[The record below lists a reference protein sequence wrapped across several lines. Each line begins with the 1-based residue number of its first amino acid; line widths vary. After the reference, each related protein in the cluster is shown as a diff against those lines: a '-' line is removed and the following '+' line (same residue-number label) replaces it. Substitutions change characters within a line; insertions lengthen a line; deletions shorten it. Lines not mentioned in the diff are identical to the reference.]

1 MHTSHTYDAAR
12 AYEHITQLAIPRLVD
27 SAGEA
32 EAQDYIVEQFT
43 ALGLDV
49 SWEPFSFTKFP
60 AEVLPRI
67 ISMLL
72 VPVVLSVPWVG
83 DRFPIPVCLAC
94 LFSLFTA
101 LFFTQWQRRLE
112 RLYDVGR
119 KLRTENI
126 IATNGQKRDSSTPTL
141 LFVAH
146 YDSKSQTLPIAVRA
160 VSYGIAIIGLVA
172 LTTVAGIKVGTV
184 GAGLPVGVGLPV
196 GAGLPSPYIVWSVA
210 GITVFCLLLLQANMT
225 QNRSPGAFDNASGVG
240 VMLEVARVV
249 MALGERKPITFL
261 ATGAEEYG
269 MCGALRYMQAHADEY
284 DRENTYVINLDGL
297 GVGNGVN
304 IVTRHGIPPI
314 RTARTLADLFRASG
328 ESLGVPVSERSLPIG
343 VGLDS
348 IPIASRGFETVT
360 LMAKGVGS
368 VALKVHSKQDRSE
381 LLNEE
386 SLQRVGELIVDVIER
401 A

>member
-12 AYEHITQLAIPRLVD
+12 AYKHITQLAIPRLVD

-32 EAQDYIVEQFT
+32 EAQDYIVEQFK

-49 SWEPFSFTKFP
+49 SREPFSFTKFP

-67 ISMLL
+67 ICMLF
-72 VPVVLSVPWVG
+72 VPVVLSVPLIG
-83 DRFPIPVCLAC
+83 DRFPIPVYLAC
-94 LFSLFTA
+94 LFSNFIA
-101 LFFTQWQRRLE
+101 LFFTQWRGWLE

-119 KLRTENI
+119 RLCTKNI

-160 VSYGIAIIGLVA
+160 ISYGIAIIGLVA
-172 LTTVAGIKVGTV
+172 LTTVAGIKVGISSV
-184 GAGLPVGVGLPV
+184 WL
-196 GAGLPSPYIVWSVA
+196 SNYIVWSVA
-210 GITVFCLLLLQANMT
+210 GITVFFLLLLQANMT

-240 VMLEVARVV
+240 TMLEVARVV
-249 MALGERKPITFL
+249 MALEEEKPITFL

-269 MCGALRYMQAHADEY
+269 MCGALRYIQAHADEY
-284 DRENTYVINLDGL
+284 NRENTYVINLDGL

-314 RTARTLADLFRASG
+314 RTTRTLADLFRASG
-328 ESLGVPVSERSLPIG
+328 ESLGVLVSERSVPIG

-348 IPIASRGFETVT
+348 IPIASCGFETVT
-360 LMAKGVGS
+360 LMAKGAGS

-386 SLQRVGELIVDVIER
+386 SLQQVGELIVDVIER

>member
-1 MHTSHTYDAAR
+1 MDTNLTYDAAR
-12 AYEHITQLAIPRLVD
+12 AYDHITQLAIPRLVD

-67 ISMLL
+67 ISMLF
-72 VPVVLSVPWVG
+72 VPIVLSVPWIG

-94 LFSLFTA
+94 LFSLFIA
-101 LFFTQWQRRLE
+101 LFFTQWRKRFE
-112 RLYDVGR
+112 SLYDVGKR
-119 KLRTENI
+119 LRTENI
-126 IATNGQKRDSSTPTL
+126 IATNGQKRDGNTPTF
-141 LFVAH
+141 LFLAH
-146 YDSKSQTLPIAVRA
+146 YDSKSQTLPIAVRT

-172 LTTVAGIKVGTV
+172 LTVVAIIEVGTV
-184 GAGLPVGVGLPV
+184 GAGLP
-196 GAGLPSPYIVWSVA
+196 SPYDYIVWSVA
-210 GITVFCLLLLQANMT
+210 GTTLFCLLLLQANTT

-249 MALGERKPITFL
+249 TALDEKKPVTFL

-269 MCGALRYMQAHADEY
+269 MCGALRYIQAHADEF

-304 IVTRHGIPPI
+304 IVTRYGIPPI
-314 RTARTLADLFRASG
+314 RTAQTLADLFRASG
-328 ESLGVPVSERSLPIG
+328 ESLGVPVSEHYLPIG

-360 LMAKGVGS
+360 LMAKGVGG

-386 SLQRVGELIVDVIER
+386 SLQQVGELIVDVIER

>member
-1 MHTSHTYDAAR
+1 MDTNLTYDAAR
-12 AYEHITQLAIPRLVD
+12 AYDHITQLAIPRLVD

-67 ISMLL
+67 ISMLF
-72 VPVVLSVPWVG
+72 VPIVLSVPWIG

-94 LFSLFTA
+94 LFSLFIA
-101 LFFTQWQRRLE
+101 LLFTQWQKRFE
-112 RLYDVGR
+112 SLYDVGKR
-119 KLRTENI
+119 LRTENI
-126 IATNGQKRDSSTPTL
+126 IATNGQKRDSNTPTF
-141 LFVAH
+141 LFLAH
-146 YDSKSQTLPIAVRA
+146 YDSKSQALPIAVRT

-172 LTTVAGIKVGTV
+172 LTVVAIIKVGTV
-184 GAGLPVGVGLPV
+184 GAGLP
-196 GAGLPSPYIVWSVA
+196 SPYDYIVWSVA
-210 GITVFCLLLLQANMT
+210 GTTVFCLLLLQANTT

-249 MALGERKPITFL
+249 TALDVKKPITFL

-269 MCGALRYMQAHADEY
+269 MCGALRYIQAHADEF
-284 DRENTYVINLDGL
+284 DQENTYIINLDGL
-297 GVGNGVN
+297 GVGNGVS
-304 IVTRHGIPPI
+304 IVTRYGIPPV
-314 RTARTLADLFRASG
+314 RTTRTLADLFRASG
-328 ESLGVPVSERSLPIG
+328 ESLGVPVSERYLPIG

-360 LMAKGVGS
+360 LMAKGVGG

-386 SLQRVGELIVDVIER
+386 SLQPVGELIVDVIER